1 MSKLSALDSHFELSA
16 ESTNDSHVRI
26 LLMPTLSVI
35 PPAPAYDREQHHLIS
50 YINVMLI
57 IHTIPTLSNHEQES
71 RSSDIRTKRNS
82 SASFAPGVK
91 TQVSNAIMLKSNPDL
106 VSSADI
112 YYRTQKRSCHV
123 ISWHAHTDAHATL
136 VQLLKPYTI
145 PYFGIKLCIPH
156 RSQQH

>member
-26 LLMPTLSVI
+26 LLMPTLSVL

-91 TQVSNAIMLKSNPDL
+91 TQVSNAVMLKSNPDL
-106 VSSADI
+106 VSCADI
-112 YYRTQKRSCHV
+112 YYRTQKRVVSRDCLACSYRCSCHTSSAPQTLHNS
-123 ISWHAHTDAHATL
+123 ILWH
-136 VQLLKPYTI
+136 
-145 PYFGIKLCIPH
+145 
-156 RSQQH
+156 